1 MIVVLQ
7 RVSKAS
13 VTVEGALIGRIDAG
27 LLVLMC
33 AEKGDTD
40 AVADKMLAK
49 ILKLRIFGDEHGKM
63 NLSVQDVSGGL
74 LIVSQFTLAAEVSSG
89 TRPGFSKAAAP
100 DEGRRLYDYFVDRAK
115 RSHHLVQTGRFAAD
129 MQVALV
135 NDGPVTVPITL
146 RDSST

>member
-1 MIVVLQ
+1 MQ
-7 RVSKAS
+7 K
-13 VTVEGALIGRIDAG
+13 
-27 LLVLMC
+27 
-33 AEKGDTD
+33 KGDTD

-89 TRPGFSKAAAP
+89 TRPGFSKAAVP
-100 DEGRRLYDYFVDRAK
+100 EEGRRLYDYFVDRAK